1 MLPCVTISGGSIFVH
16 YPTIQAERYLL
27 SLIFA
32 IIDGH
37 PGQAMDLMELGNHIL
52 LFRLE
57 QHVRR
62 YDSY

>member
-1 MLPCVTISGGSIFVH
+1 MAISGGSIFVH
-16 YPTIQAERYLL
+16 YPAIRAERYLL
-27 SLIFA
+27 SLIFS

-37 PGQAMDLMELGNHIL
+37 PGQVIGLMELGNHIL

-62 YDSY
+62 YDGY